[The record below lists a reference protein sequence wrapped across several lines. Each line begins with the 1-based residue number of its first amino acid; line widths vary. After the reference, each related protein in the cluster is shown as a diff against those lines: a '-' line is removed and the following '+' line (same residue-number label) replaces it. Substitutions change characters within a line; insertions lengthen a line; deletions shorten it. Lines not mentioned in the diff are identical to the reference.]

1 MQLEK
6 ITIQASSKTG
16 YGLWNSDDNVLI
28 GVIVKKPF
36 EGDGENIDV
45 TETIRTMIREHENAY
60 RVDISIIEGDD
71 VLQPGEFGKCEI
83 YASVFQSNEE
93 DAESDMRTY
102 EIQSVSVY

>member
-6 ITIQASSKTG
+6 ITIQVSSKTG
-16 YGLWNSDDNVLI
+16 YGLWNSDDNVMI

-45 TETIRTMIREHENAY
+45 TETVRTMIREHENAY

-83 YASVFQSNEE
+83 HALVLQFDEDDE
-93 DAESDMRTY
+93 DADLRTY